1 MRGYGCACGNPC
13 DHGMR
18 GVTGRILGPGMGSIM
33 MVREPWTQ
41 SGLGELVPE
50 GVDPWDTSRWT
61 ITEWAAAAGLVL
73 SVVWVWN
80 LTMKGK

>member
-1 MRGYGCACGNPC
+1 MNGLGCACGNPC
-13 DHGMR
+13 DHRPGMR
-18 GVTGRILGPGMGSIM
+18 GFGQGIVLDRT
-33 MVREPWTQ
+33 T
-41 SGLGELVPE
+41 
-50 GVDPWDTSRWT
+50 DPWDTSQWT

>member
-1 MRGYGCACGNPC
+1 MNGPGCACGNPC

-18 GVTGRILGPGMGSIM
+18 GVTGRILGPGF
-33 MVREPWTQ
+33 
-41 SGLGELVPE
+41 GELAPE

-61 ITEWAAAAGLVL
+61 ITEYAAAAGLVL
-73 SVVWVWN
+73 SVVWVWQ

>member
-1 MRGYGCACGNPC
+1 MHDYGCACGRPC
-13 DHGMR
+13 DHGMQ
-18 GVTGRILGPGMGSIM
+18 GVTGRILGPPGF
-33 MVREPWTQ
+33 
-41 SGLGELVPE
+41 GELAPE

-73 SVVWVWN
+73 SVVWVWQ

>member
-1 MRGYGCACGNPC
+1 MNGLGCACGNPC
-13 DHGMR
+13 DHGFR
-18 GVTGRILGPGMGSIM
+18 GVTGRLVYNPH
-33 MVREPWTQ
+33 
-41 SGLGELVPE
+41 GLGELAPE